1 MIRIKQIDFQNYR
14 IAGTFSLSFKDTDNG
29 YHMHGIIASNGTGKT
44 TILNA
49 ITWCLYGEEY
59 QLKDADTALP
69 IINSK
74 KLHDMK
80 KDESAD
86 VVVKL
91 TITDEDKE
99 IVYERRHRIIK
110 TEDDNGVPVPI
121 PEPRSEFVVTESDLS
136 TAESTKSFRNEEAEY
151 RVAEYFENKIHDF
164 FFFDGERLGELFTV
178 SKANSIQSSVEAI
191 AQISLLDT
199 VTRNAG
205 EISDKYSRKVSK
217 GHPNVKKLEKERDKI
232 KSDLE
237 SDEAQHQHYEEECG
251 NLKEEKKAID
261 ALLQEHSV
269 SKTLQ
274 ENKRLLEENISL
286 HEKNLEDLSK
296 RKVRLAVRGVTLIHL
311 YPSIKRS
318 LKLIREKGEA
328 GDYSVLLSRK
338 QLRAILDDASRHA
351 AGCPVCGSS
360 LGISQIRYIQDIISR
375 QTVDDDTSLSM
386 RTLEEDLK
394 EAEDELLGF
403 RSEYEKILKDERDLD
418 DSLSKAKREL
428 SAVSEKISRLGTA
441 RDENGKELDFTMLE
455 RKSNDLASKIDL
467 WNKAIWATED
477 LIKRHED
484 EYKQKCREYDDAVRA
499 ENEDKDLQ
507 KIIDTLGMV
516 KTNLTSV
523 KNSLASDVRNKL
535 EEITRKI
542 FMSVV
547 RKKETFGKVSISDSY
562 HLSLYDE
569 YGQEMTGSSSAT
581 EYMILAYSYTL
592 AIHEASGHNCPLVI
606 DSPLGR
612 VSGEI
617 RETTADMLLET
628 SRNKQI
634 IMLFTEDEYSERVR
648 NLFKGKAQMQTIT
661 LADNEKTWK
670 GAEV

>member
-237 SDEAQHQHYEEECG
+237 SDKAQCQRYEEECG
-251 NLKEEKKAID
+251 DLKEEKRAID